1 MIAESSIVWRRFT
14 CALMSS
20 CLLAGEGGGG
30 ELIEEHP

>member
-20 CLLAGEGGGG
+20 CLLAGEGG